1 MVLMGSLQG
10 KFGKRG
16 GSVLRSLD
24 YPLNLFLSI
33 GYRDTFFFKGTMQI
47 SQSGII
53 HILDVNNLFTEKK
66 FMFYLPTARN
76 R

>member
-1 MVLMGSLQG
+1 
-10 KFGKRG
+10 
-16 GSVLRSLD
+16 
-24 YPLNLFLSI
+24 
-33 GYRDTFFFKGTMQI
+33 MQI

-66 FMFYLPTARN
+66 IMFYLATARN